1 MIQGAIEIGWHSV
14 RLVLLPD
21 RGVWMP
27 DADTL
32 LVADV
37 HLGKPASF
45 RAMGVPVPEAVTSR
59 DLDRLSGLLRATGAG
74 RLIVLG
80 DLIHDAVALRERT
93 CDAVR
98 AWRESLGRIE
108 VDLVVGN
115 HDRRARSCEPLGVR
129 PLGERALIG
138 GVVLT
143 HEPPGQDREPTL
155 CGHVHPVVSVGE
167 GPGRVRSACFWFGG
181 MTGILPAFGSF
192 TGGKAVGC
200 DGAAVFAA
208 GERSVIAVTRAAEAL
223 YVADT
228 GGIGAE
234 TAYDRA

>member
-1 MIQGAIEIGWHSV
+1 MIEGAIEISWHGV

-21 RGVWMP
+21 RGLWMP
-27 DADTL
+27 GADAV

-45 RAMGVPVPEAVTSR
+45 RAMGVPVPEAVTGR
-59 DLDRLSGLLRATGAG
+59 DLDRLSALMRATRAG

-80 DLIHDAVALRERT
+80 DLVHDAAALRERT
-93 CDAVR
+93 RDAVR
-98 AWRESLGRIE
+98 AWRASLGPIA

-129 PLGERALIG
+129 PLGERATIG

-143 HEPPGQDREPTL
+143 HEPPEQDREPTL
-155 CGHVHPVVSVGE
+155 CGHIHPVVSVGD

-181 MTGILPAFGSF
+181 MTGILPAFGAF

-208 GERSVIAVTRAAEAL
+208 GKRSVVAVTRAARAL
-223 YVADT
+223 CATDS

>member
-1 MIQGAIEIGWHSV
+1 MIDGAIEIGWHGV

-21 RGVWMP
+21 RGVWLP
-27 DADTL
+27 GAGAV

-59 DLDRLSGLLRATGAG
+59 DLNRLSALLRATGAG

-98 AWRESLGRIE
+98 AWRQSLGGIE
-108 VDLVVGN
+108 VDLIVGN

-129 PLGERALIG
+129 PLGERATIG

-143 HEPPGQDREPTL
+143 HEPPRQDSEPTL
-155 CGHVHPVVSVGE
+155 CGHIHPVVSVGD
-167 GPGRVRSACFWFGG
+167 GPGKVRSACFWFGG

-208 GERSVIAVTRAAEAL
+208 GDRSVIPVTRAAGAL
-223 YVADT
+223 CVAGS
-228 GGIGAE
+228 GGTGAE